1 MKDEILKSFLEN
13 FIEQHGLEQQH
24 EDESFEDFV
33 NFNIISKLYPR
44 DISLDDL
51 STGGS
56 DDTGLDGMAIIVN
69 GNIITDETEIDFLVK
84 QNGSLN
90 VIFALI
96 QSKSSPKFDGSQVGT
111 FITGVKNFF
120 SPKSFLP
127 ENEKIKAL
135 RLIKDKIYKESINFD
150 EDSPVLKLF
159 FVSSGEWKEPEQI
172 TGKVKLELTEL
183 ESKSLFK
190 NEIKIDFY
198 DANKLKETYREISR
212 KIVKEIPFNN
222 HVSLP
227 NMPDEYNVRQS
238 YIGSISVVDYLNLIE
253 DQNKNLS
260 KDLFYDNIR
269 DFQGDNK
276 VNKEIRDTI
285 VSAKNQLLLSLMNN
299 GITII
304 AKKVEKIGS
313 KMKLTDFQIVN
324 GCQTSHILFSNRKEL
339 LDDTQIVLKVI
350 ETIDLDVTNKI
361 IRATNRQTEVKD
373 EAFESLKPFHK
384 DLQEYYKAKSKEIYK
399 PIYYERRSKEFLN
412 VPNIKSNQIITLAS
426 QIKAY
431 VATQLQQP
439 QSTHRYFGELLDSN
453 KNKLF
458 KNKTELSNY
467 YLSALIVN
475 RLDSYFKKPNVIP
488 YKPFKYQI
496 ALLVYRSLKNK
507 KSKTFGVNEMINYCS
522 ESQKINSDIKNCIDI
537 LKQELET
544 TKIDRNHAIRSKDF
558 TNKIISRQN
567 EMYLSKQGEVS
578 K

>member
-190 NEIKIDFY
+190 NEIK
-198 DANKLKETYREISR
+198 
-212 KIVKEIPFNN
+212 
-222 HVSLP
+222 
-227 NMPDEYNVRQS
+227 
-238 YIGSISVVDYLNLIE
+238 
-253 DQNKNLS
+253 
-260 KDLFYDNIR
+260 
-269 DFQGDNK
+269 
-276 VNKEIRDTI
+276 TI
-285 VSAKNQLLLSLMNN
+285 
-299 GITII
+299 
-304 AKKVEKIGS
+304 
-313 KMKLTDFQIVN
+313 
-324 GCQTSHILFSNRKEL
+324 
-339 LDDTQIVLKVI
+339 
-350 ETIDLDVTNKI
+350 
-361 IRATNRQTEVKD
+361 
-373 EAFESLKPFHK
+373 
-384 DLQEYYKAKSKEIYK
+384 
-399 PIYYERRSKEFLN
+399 
-412 VPNIKSNQIITLAS
+412 
-426 QIKAY
+426 
-431 VATQLQQP
+431 
-439 QSTHRYFGELLDSN
+439 
-453 KNKLF
+453 
-458 KNKTELSNY
+458 
-467 YLSALIVN
+467 
-475 RLDSYFKKPNVIP
+475 
-488 YKPFKYQI
+488 
-496 ALLVYRSLKNK
+496 
-507 KSKTFGVNEMINYCS
+507 
-522 ESQKINSDIKNCIDI
+522 
-537 LKQELET
+537 
-544 TKIDRNHAIRSKDF
+544 
-558 TNKIISRQN
+558 
-567 EMYLSKQGEVS
+567 
-578 K
+578 